1 MTLTTLTIG
10 VAIAALIL
18 TLVGKFA
25 FDRVENYFISYLQNF
40 TGALFIFSGWVKAI
54 DPLGTAYKMEQYFAE
69 FESTFQDTWFSFLA
83 PLFPQLSEYSASFSV
98 FMIVLEIVLGVMLL
112 VGMWRSFTA
121 WTFFLI
127 VAFFTFLTG
136 FTYLTGYVP
145 EGVNF
150 FQFGKWGEYVSTNM
164 KVTDCGCFGDFL
176 KLEPRIS
183 FFKDLIL
190 LIPAIT
196 FLFKWKD
203 MHQLFNGAG
212 RFAIAAATTLGLLFY
227 CYSNYVW
234 DLPHT
239 DFRPFKNT
247 IDIAATKAAEEEA
260 AANVDIIAY
269 KLENKSTGEVV
280 EFPYDEYLK
289 KYQEYPSSEWESE
302 QIKTEPVIPSTKI
315 SEFEVSNSEGEGL
328 TEEILSDPNYTFW
341 LVAYKLKA
349 EETKGLAIVYDSVFV
364 QDSILIGDSLNIQQR
379 LQDVK
384 KRQIETTVY
393 NWDEKY
399 LTPWKEIVLPMLEEA
414 QKDNIQSLAITSYAN
429 PEKLSSFKEASAYE
443 AEIYQADDILLKT
456 IIRSN
461 PGVILMKEGKI
472 IQKWHYKKLP
482 SYQEIKSTYIK

>member
-25 FDRVENYFISYLQNF
+25 FNRVENYLVSYLQNF

-83 PLFPQLSEYSASFSV
+83 PLFPQLSEYSSGFSV

-112 VGMWRSFTA
+112 IGMWRKFTSWA
-121 WTFFLI
+121 FFLL

-150 FQFGKWGEYVSTNM
+150 FQFGQWGEYVSTNM

-176 KLEPRIS
+176 KLEPKVS
-183 FFKDLIL
+183 FFKDLVL
-190 LIPAIT
+190 LVPAIL
-196 FLFKWKD
+196 FLFQWKN
-203 MHQLFNGAG
+203 MHQLFSSGARLG
-212 RFAIAAATTLGLLFY
+212 ISALTTVGLLFY
-227 CYSNYVW
+227 CFSNYVW

-239 DFRPFKNT
+239 DFRPFKNGVN
-247 IDIAATKAAEEEA
+247 IAETKNAEEEA
-260 AANVDIIAY
+260 AANVEIIAY
-269 KLENKSTGEVV
+269 ELTNKSTKEVIRLD
-280 EFPYDEYLK
+280 YDKYLK
-289 KYQEYPSSEWESE
+289 EFKKYPSEEWELE
-302 QIKTEPVIPSTKI
+302 QIKTDPAIPSTKI
-315 SEFEVSNSEGEGL
+315 SEFEVSNANGEGV
-328 TEEILSDPNYTFW
+328 TEDILSDPEYTFW
-341 LVAYKLKA
+341 IVAYKFKA
-349 EETKGLAIVYDSVFV
+349 SEEKGLKVVYDSTYV
-364 QDSILIGDSLNIQQR
+364 QDTIVSGDSLIVEQR
-379 LQDVK
+379 LNDVE
-384 KRQIETTVY
+384 KRQVETIEY
-393 NWDEKY
+393 SWNDKY
-399 LTPWKEIVLPMLEEA
+399 MKPWKEVVVPMLNEA
-414 QKDNIQSLAITSYAN
+414 KAANINSLTITSYTA
-429 PEKLSSFKEASAYE
+429 PEKIASFKENASYE
-443 AEIYQADDILLKT
+443 APVYQADDILLKT

-482 SYQEIKSTYIK
+482 SFEEIKAKYIQ

>member
-112 VGMWRSFTA
+112 VGMWRKFTA

-176 KLEPRIS
+176 KLEPRVS
-183 FFKDLIL
+183 FFIKRS
-190 LIPAIT
+190 
-196 FLFKWKD
+196 
-203 MHQLFNGAG
+203 Q
-212 RFAIAAATTLGLLFY
+212 
-227 CYSNYVW
+227 
-234 DLPHT
+234 
-239 DFRPFKNT
+239 
-247 IDIAATKAAEEEA
+247 TKRRR
-260 AANVDIIAY
+260 N
-269 KLENKSTGEVV
+269 
-280 EFPYDEYLK
+280 
-289 KYQEYPSSEWESE
+289 
-302 QIKTEPVIPSTKI
+302 
-315 SEFEVSNSEGEGL
+315 
-328 TEEILSDPNYTFW
+328 
-341 LVAYKLKA
+341 
-349 EETKGLAIVYDSVFV
+349 
-364 QDSILIGDSLNIQQR
+364 
-379 LQDVK
+379 
-384 KRQIETTVY
+384 
-393 NWDEKY
+393 
-399 LTPWKEIVLPMLEEA
+399 
-414 QKDNIQSLAITSYAN
+414 
-429 PEKLSSFKEASAYE
+429 
-443 AEIYQADDILLKT
+443 
-456 IIRSN
+456 
-461 PGVILMKEGKI
+461 
-472 IQKWHYKKLP
+472 
-482 SYQEIKSTYIK
+482 